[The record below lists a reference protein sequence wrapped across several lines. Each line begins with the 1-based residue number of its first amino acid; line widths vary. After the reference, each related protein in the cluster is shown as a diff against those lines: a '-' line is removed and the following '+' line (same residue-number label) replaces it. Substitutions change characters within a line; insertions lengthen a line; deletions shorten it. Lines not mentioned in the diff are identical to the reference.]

1 MFENSQITSDLPD
14 IEQLNF
20 LKIHK
25 NYLWILLF
33 NSALVWSVAFIGFYF
48 FVAAKIA
55 ESHQKFVNYG
65 YLLLAVVCVVYFV
78 ILIAGFSRRKYALRE
93 KDISYSSGIIIE
105 KLTTVPFARVQ
116 HLEVDQKPFSRLFKL
131 ASIQIFTAGE
141 SNDDL
146 KINGIPKKEALK
158 IKEYIT
164 NFINE

>member
-1 MFENSQITSDLPD
+1 MFKNAQITTELPD

-25 NYLWILLF
+25 NYLWILLL
-33 NSALVWSVAFIGFYF
+33 NSVIVWMLIFIAYYF
-48 FVAAKIA
+48 FVDKKYA
-55 ESHQKFVNYG
+55 ELYPQYSNYG
-65 YLLLAVVCVVYFV
+65 YIILAVIAIIYNL

-93 KDISYSSGIIIE
+93 KDISYSSGILVE

-116 HLEVDQKPFSRLFKL
+116 HLEVDQKPISRLFKL

-164 NFINE
+164 NFING

>member
-48 FVAAKIA
+48 FVAAKIT

-116 HLEVDQKPFSRLFKL
+116 HLEVDQKPFSRVFKL